1 MKKNLL
7 YLLFILLGVFI
18 SVCCS
23 EELTNLDPVPNF
35 SEFSNIPDEY
45 LEIGEQHNKGLEYAF
60 QTIKEHYI
68 VSTTQNGENPKLIAT
83 RSGGKSKLS
92 KKDLLKIGK
101 QAANSA
107 GCASSIQESISQW
120 I

>member
-7 YLLFILLGVFI
+7 YLLLILLGVFI

-23 EELTNLDPVPNF
+23 EELTNLEPVPNF

-45 LEIGEQHNKGLEYAF
+45 LEIGEQHNKGLE
-60 QTIKEHYI
+60 
-68 VSTTQNGENPKLIAT
+68 STTQNGENPKLIAT